1 MRLLR
6 FKCNGCGL
14 EMALAEKPE
23 ECLCCG
29 SRNIVRE
36 GWKLRYSAK
45 DACEEEG
52 ECD

>member
-6 FKCNGCGL
+6 FKCMGCGL

-23 ECLCCG
+23 ECFCCG
-29 SRNIVRE
+29 SKDVVRE
-36 GWKLRYSAK
+36 GWKLRRNVR
-45 DACEEEG
+45 DVCEEHG